1 MEAMK
6 QVDELIEKLQDDD
19 KKVRYNAVEKLGGF
33 GQAVIEKAVPALI
46 DLLHK
51 EFENWDRANEI
62 RKKSPSERNVIKQ
75 QEIYNDD
82 SWITLLHSIVHALEK
97 IGTPKAMEA
106 VEEYKDKVGLGEN
119 NSA

>member
-1 MEAMK
+1 M
-6 QVDELIEKLQDDD
+6 
-19 KKVRYNAVEKLGGF
+19 
-33 GQAVIEKAVPALI
+33 I

-51 EFENWDRANEI
+51 EFEKWDRANEI
-62 RKKSPSERNVIKQ
+62 RKKSPCERNVIEQ

-82 SWITLLHSIVHALEK
+82 SWITLLHSIVHALEN

-106 VEEYKDKVGLGEN
+106 VEEYKDKVGLGES